1 MEDYLD
7 EKALAR
13 PPGRKYP
20 GTHKAKPLR
29 KYRKHLRRFEKRQRM
44 WMGRGKK
51 LRAILR
57 AELRLDKL

>member
-1 MEDYLD
+1 MEEYLD

-29 KYRKHLRRFEKRQRM
+29 KYRKHLRRFEKRQGT
-44 WMGRGKK
+44 WMGQGKK
-51 LRAILR
+51 LGVILR
-57 AELRLDKL
+57 VELRVYKL